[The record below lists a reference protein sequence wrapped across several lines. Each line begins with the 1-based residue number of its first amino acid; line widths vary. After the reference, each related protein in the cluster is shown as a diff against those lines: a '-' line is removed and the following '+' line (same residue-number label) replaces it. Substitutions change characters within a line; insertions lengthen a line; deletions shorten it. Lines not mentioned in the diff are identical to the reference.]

1 MRRGI
6 EKIAEQMRDQLRRLL
21 RRHRAAGLA
30 AGEMP
35 HTTPAPLTEDAF
47 LADRQRF
54 WGAFTNFTLVSL
66 ITVVVILVLMTIFL
80 V

>member
-1 MRRGI
+1 M
-6 EKIAEQMRDQLRRLL
+6 A
-21 RRHRAAGLA
+21 
-30 AGEMP
+30 EMP

-54 WGAFTNFTLVSL
+54 WGGFTNFTLISL